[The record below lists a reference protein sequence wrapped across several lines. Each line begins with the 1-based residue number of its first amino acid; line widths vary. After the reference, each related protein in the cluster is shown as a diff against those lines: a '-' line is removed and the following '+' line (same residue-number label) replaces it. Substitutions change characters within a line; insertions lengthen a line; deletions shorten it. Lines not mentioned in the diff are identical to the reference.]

1 VILFI
6 QVPCLNEEQTL
17 PAVLADLPKEIP
29 GIEAIEVL
37 VIDDGSIDRTV
48 AVAQELGVK
57 HILKLGTNRG
67 LAYAFMSG
75 LNYCLEDG
83 ADIVVNT
90 DGDNQYAGEDIVRL
104 VEPVL
109 ADRADIVVGSRPILK
124 HKEFSPAK
132 KFFQVLGS
140 MTLRLISKTRIRDA
154 PSGFRAMS
162 RKACTQLYVYSR
174 FSYTMETLIQA
185 GNSNLRVMSVDVRVN
200 PKTRDSRLFSNNFEH
215 IRRSGATIMN
225 MFVLY
230 RPGRFFSIIG
240 SLFLLPALILGV
252 RFLYLVFITPHPD
265 PERTYIP
272 SLILLAIFA
281 FIGIFSFFLGIIGEL
296 IKQQRKLMEEVN
308 RNLKEI
314 RYGKRD
320 DR

>member
-1 VILFI
+1 LKLFI
-6 QVPCLNEEQTL
+6 QIPCLNEEKTL
-17 PAVLADLPKEIP
+17 PEVYRDLPEKIE
-29 GIEAIEVL
+29 GIDEIEVL
-37 VIDDGSIDRTV
+37 VIDDGSTDRTV
-48 AVAQELGVK
+48 EVASKLGIR

-75 LNYCLEDG
+75 LNYCLEHG

-90 DGDNQYAGEDIVRL
+90 DGDNQYVGADIAKIVQ
-104 VEPVL
+104 PVL
-109 ADRADIVVGSRPILK
+109 ADQADIVVGSRPILK
-124 HKEFSPAK
+124 HKEFTLTK
-132 KFFQVLGS
+132 KFFQVVGS
-140 MTLRLISKTRIRDA
+140 MTLRLISKTRIKDA

-185 GNSNLRVMSVDVRVN
+185 GNSNMRVVSVDVRVN
-200 PKTRDSRLFSNNFEH
+200 PKTRDSRLFNNTFEH
-215 IRRSGATIMN
+215 IRKSGATIMN

-240 SLFLLPALILGV
+240 SLFLLPALVLGI
-252 RFLYLVFITPHPD
+252 RFIYLVFITANPD
-265 PERTYIP
+265 PERTYLP

-308 RNLKEI
+308 KNLRELK
-314 RYGKRD
+314 YKK
-320 DR
+320 

>member
-1 VILFI
+1 VKLFI
-6 QVPCLNEEQTL
+6 QIPCLNEEKTL
-17 PAVLADLPKEIP
+17 PVVYADLPRKIE
-29 GIEAIEVL
+29 GIDEIEVL
-37 VIDDGSIDRTV
+37 IIDDGSTDDTV
-48 AVAQELGVK
+48 KVAEKLGIK

-75 LNYCLEDG
+75 INYSLEHG

-90 DGDNQYAGEDIVRL
+90 DGDNQYYGEDIAKL
-104 VEPVL
+104 VQPIIE
-109 ADRADIVVGSRPILK
+109 DRADMVVGSRPILK
-124 HKEFSPAK
+124 HKEFSLAK
-132 KFFQVLGS
+132 KFFQLLGS
-140 MTLRLISKTRIRDA
+140 MTLRLISKTNIKDA
-154 PSGFRAMS
+154 PSGFRAIS
-162 RKACTQLYVYSR
+162 RKTGMKLYVYSR

-185 GNSNLRVMSVDVRVN
+185 GNSNLRVRSVDVRVN
-200 PKTRDSRLFSNNFEH
+200 PKTRDSRLFKNSFEH
-215 IRRSGATIMN
+215 IRKSGSTITN

-240 SLFLLPALILGV
+240 SLFLIPALVLGI
-252 RFLYLVFITPHPD
+252 RFIYLVFIHANPD

-308 RNLKEI
+308 QNLKEL
-314 RYGKRD
+314 KFKK
-320 DR
+320 

>member
-1 VILFI
+1 MKLFI
-6 QVPCLNEEQTL
+6 QIPCLNEEKTL
-17 PAVLADLPKEIP
+17 PEAFGDLPKKIE
-29 GIEAIEVL
+29 GIDEIEVL
-37 VIDDGSIDRTV
+37 VIDDGSSDNTV
-48 AVAQELGVK
+48 KVAESLGIK

-75 LNYCLEDG
+75 INYCLEQG

-90 DGDNQYAGEDIVRL
+90 DGDNQYAG
-104 VEPVL
+104 
-109 ADRADIVVGSRPILK
+109 ADIAQLVQPIIQDKADMVVGARPIRK
-124 HKEFSPAK
+124 HKEFSPLK
-132 KFFQVLGS
+132 KLLQLFGS
-140 MTLRLISKTRIRDA
+140 MTLRAISKTNTKDA

-162 RKACTQLYVYSR
+162 RKVCMQLYVYSK

-185 GNSNLRVMSVDVRVN
+185 GNSNMRVVSVDVNVN
-200 PKTRDSRLFSNNFEH
+200 PKTRDSRLFKSNFEH
-215 IRRSGATIMN
+215 IRKSGITMMN
-225 MFVLY
+225 MFMLY

-240 SLFLLPALILGV
+240 SLFLLPALFLGL
-252 RFLYLVFITPHPD
+252 RFIYLVFLVSNPD

-308 RNLKEI
+308 RNLKEV
-314 RYGKRD
+314 KFSK
-320 DR
+320 

>member
-1 VILFI
+1 MKLFI
-6 QVPCLNEEQTL
+6 QIPCLNEENTL
-17 PAVLADLPKEIP
+17 PDVYRDLPTKIE
-29 GIEAIEVL
+29 GIDQIEVL
-37 VIDDGSIDRTV
+37 IIDDGSTDNTV
-48 AVAQELGVK
+48 KVAGELGIR

-75 LNYCLEDG
+75 LNYCLEQG

-90 DGDNQYAGEDIVRL
+90 DGDNQYFGEDIAKL
-104 VEPVL
+104 VQPLIE
-109 ADRADIVVGSRPILK
+109 DKADIVVGSRPILK
-124 HKEFSPAK
+124 HKEFTPAK
-132 KFFQVLGS
+132 KFFQILGS
-140 MTLRLISKTRIRDA
+140 MTLRLISKTSIKDA

-162 RKACTQLYVYSR
+162 RKACTQLHVYSR

-185 GNSNLRVMSVDVRVN
+185 GNSNMRVVSVDVRVN
-200 PKTRDSRLFSNNFEH
+200 PKTRDSRLFNSSFEH
-215 IRRSGATIMN
+215 IRKSGATIMN

-240 SLFLLPALILGV
+240 SLFLLPALLLGF
-252 RFLYLVFITPHPD
+252 RFIYLVFITANPD

-281 FIGIFSFFLGIIGEL
+281 FVGIFSFFLGIIGEL

-308 RNLKEI
+308 RNLRELK
-314 RYGKRD
+314 YKKK
-320 DR
+320 

>member
-1 VILFI
+1 MKLFI
-6 QVPCLNEEQTL
+6 QIPCLNEEKTL
-17 PAVLADLPKEIP
+17 PVVYADLPRKIE
-29 GIEAIEVL
+29 GIDEIEVL
-37 VIDDGSIDRTV
+37 IIDDGSTDDTV
-48 AVAQELGVK
+48 KVAEKLGIK

-75 LNYCLEDG
+75 INYSLEHG

-90 DGDNQYAGEDIVRL
+90 DGDNQYYGEDIAKL
-104 VEPVL
+104 VQPIIE
-109 ADRADIVVGSRPILK
+109 DRADMVVGSRPILK
-124 HKEFSPAK
+124 HKEFSLAK
-132 KFFQVLGS
+132 KFFQLLGS
-140 MTLRLISKTRIRDA
+140 MTLRLISKTNIKDA
-154 PSGFRAMS
+154 PSGFRAIS
-162 RKACTQLYVYSR
+162 RKTGMKLYVYSR

-185 GNSNLRVMSVDVRVN
+185 GNSNLRVRSVDVRVN
-200 PKTRDSRLFSNNFEH
+200 PKTRDSRLFKNSFEH
-215 IRRSGATIMN
+215 IRKSGSTITN

-240 SLFLLPALILGV
+240 SLFLIPALVLGI
-252 RFLYLVFITPHPD
+252 RFIYLVFIQANPD

-308 RNLKEI
+308 QNLKEL
-314 RYGKRD
+314 KFKK
-320 DR
+320 